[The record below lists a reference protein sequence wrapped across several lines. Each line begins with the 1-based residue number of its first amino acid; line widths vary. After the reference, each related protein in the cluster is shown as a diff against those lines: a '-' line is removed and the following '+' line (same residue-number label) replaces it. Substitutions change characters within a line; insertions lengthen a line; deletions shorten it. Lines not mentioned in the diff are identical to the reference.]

1 MSGLASNVTLWSA
14 LLGWAVAQAGKQL
27 THLARHRRVDFRLF
41 ISAGGMPSSHAAT
54 VSALAASVA
63 LHEGM
68 GGSLFAVTAVFALI
82 VMFDAQSVRRAAG
95 VQARLLNQ
103 IVDEL
108 FREHRLAQT
117 KLVTL
122 LGHTPLEVLA
132 GMAIGILCAFTVHF
146 YL

>member
-1 MSGLASNVTLWSA
+1 MDTLAANLTLWSA
-14 LLGWAVAQAGKQL
+14 VLAWAVAQLGKQL
-27 THLARHRRVDFRLF
+27 THVAVTRRVDFRLF
-41 ISAGGMPSSHAAT
+41 ISAGGMPSTHSAT

-63 LHEGM
+63 LREGF
-68 GGSLFAVTAVFALI
+68 GSALFAVTAVLALL

-95 VQARLLNQ
+95 IQARLLNQ

-117 KLVTL
+117 KLVEL

-132 GMAIGILCAFTVHF
+132 GLLIGVFCALIVHSRF
-146 YL
+146 

>member
-1 MSGLASNVTLWSA
+1 LTLWSA
-14 LLGWAVAQAGKQL
+14 LLAWAVSQVSKQIG
-27 THLARHRRVDFRLF
+27 HAAAYRRVDFRLL
-41 ISAGGMPSSHAAT
+41 ISAGGMPSSHSAT
-54 VSALAASVA
+54 VGALAAAVA
-63 LHEGM
+63 LHAGM
-68 GGSLFAVTAVFALI
+68 QSDLFAVTAVFALI

-132 GMAIGILCAFTVHF
+132 GMIIGILCALLVHGRF
-146 YL
+146 APGG